1 LNFAGQISA
10 AEAVSMDMNE
20 GNRRHRRDN
29 FPTTTPM
36 NRIRLFITLITAPLL
51 FSRLCKDIMKHAP
64 MFFTALLLALVPVFA
79 AETEMETIRCE
90 LAVIGGGS
98 GGFGA
103 ALAAARLGVA
113 VVLVERSD
121 RLGGNSVRGGVNI
134 WEPGLGGTGFPF
146 DIYRRLTRE
155 PKAVGI
161 YSMARHMGTFDPAR
175 EAYRFPGG
183 ETVIDPARSYL
194 DSLQRHGLANAKLHG
209 VVFEPDAMAK
219 TMLAMLEETGHCRV
233 LFRTEFKRVKADAG
247 RIQSVT
253 IQKVRFADG
262 RPIVES
268 RALAADYFVDA
279 TGDGLVCEEA
289 GCTMMTG
296 QEARTQFDEPGA
308 PDEPTPRVNGVSLLY
323 RVTPVTSPAVEPLPE
338 GIAPEC
344 WWGKNFPVAQINHYP
359 NGDLNVNM
367 LPTMEG
373 AEFMKL
379 GWVDARTECERRVR
393 AHWHDIQTRCAE
405 FRGFRLDSIA
415 PVLGVRETKRV
426 VGEYV
431 LTQNDLDAGI
441 SGQKHADII
450 CIADHPC
457 DTHGGH
463 NKGIKPLRE
472 PYGVPF
478 RCLIPKG
485 QHNLLIT
492 CRAASFSSIAASSC
506 RLSRTMMQLG
516 QAAGTAVALAKE
528 LKVELPAVPAERLRE
543 ALRRQHVQLEHP
555 MPAPLRSFL
564 ENESP

>member
-1 LNFAGQISA
+1 MLKFAS
-10 AEAVSMDMNE
+10 V
-20 GNRRHRRDN
+20 
-29 FPTTTPM
+29 
-36 NRIRLFITLITAPLL
+36 LI
-51 FSRLCKDIMKHAP
+51 
-64 MFFTALLLALVPVFA
+64 ALLLAPLAAFCA
-79 AETEMETIRCE
+79 GAETETIRCE

-103 ALAAARLGVA
+103 ALAAARLGMD

-146 DIYRRLTRE
+146 EIYRRLKHEPGLGRE
-155 PKAVGI
+155 PNTAGI
-161 YSMARHMGTFDPAR
+161 YSMGRHMGTFDAKR
-175 EAYRFPGG
+175 EAYPFPGG
-183 ETVIDPARSYL
+183 ETVIDPARTYL
-194 DSLQRHGLANAKLHG
+194 DSLQRHGLAHSQLHG
-209 VVFEPDAMAK
+209 VVFEPDAMAE

-233 LFRTEFKRVKADAG
+233 LFRTEFKRVAMSAG
-247 RIQSVT
+247 RVQNVT
-253 IQKVRFADG
+253 VQKVRFADG
-262 RPIVES
+262 KSVVES
-268 RALAADYFVDA
+268 RKLVADFFVDA
-279 TGDGLVCEEA
+279 TGDGLVCEDA

-296 QEARTQFDEPGA
+296 QESRAQFDEPGA
-308 PDEPTPRVNGVSLLY
+308 PDAPTPRVNGVSLLY
-323 RVTPVTSPAVEPLPE
+323 RVTPVATPAVEPLAE
-338 GIAPEC
+338 GIAAEC
-344 WWGKNFPVAQINHYP
+344 WWAKRFPVAQINHYP

-393 AHWHDIQTRCAE
+393 AHWHDIQTHCAE

-415 PVLGVRETKRV
+415 PVLGVRETRRV
-426 VGEYV
+426 TGEYV

-441 SGQKHADII
+441 SGQRHADII
-450 CIADHPC
+450 CLADHPC

-485 QHNLLIT
+485 TRNLLIT
-492 CRAASFSSIAASSC
+492 CRAASLSSIAASSC

-528 LKVELPAVPAERLRE
+528 LEVEVPDIPAERLR
-543 ALRRQHVQLEHP
+543 ASLREQHVQLEHP
-555 MPAPLRSFL
+555 MPGELRSYL
-564 ENESP
+564 KKEQP

>member
-1 LNFAGQISA
+1 MLKLVSTLVALLLTPLAAFA
-10 AEAVSMDMNE
+10 AEAK
-20 GNRRHRRDN
+20 
-29 FPTTTPM
+29 
-36 NRIRLFITLITAPLL
+36 A
-51 FSRLCKDIMKHAP
+51 
-64 MFFTALLLALVPVFA
+64 
-79 AETEMETIRCE
+79 ETIRCE

-103 ALAAARLGVA
+103 ALAAARMGVD

-121 RLGGNSVRGGVNI
+121 QLGGNSVRGGVNI

-146 DIYRRLTRE
+146 EIYRRLKAE

-161 YSMARHMGTFDPAR
+161 YSMARHMSTFDPAR
-175 EAYRFPGG
+175 EAYPFPGG
-183 ETVIDPARSYL
+183 ETVIDPTLKYL
-194 DSLQRHGLANAKLHG
+194 DSLQRHGLSKSQIHG
-209 VVFEPDAMAK
+209 IVFEPDAMAK

-233 LFRTEFKRVKADAG
+233 LFRTEFKRVTMDPATPGGIA
-247 RIQSVT
+247 SVT
-253 IQKVRFADG
+253 LQKVWLVDG
-262 RPIVES
+262 KPTVES
-268 RALAADYFVDA
+268 RTLVADYFIDA
-279 TGDGLVCEEA
+279 TGDGLVCEDA

-296 QEARTQFDEPGA
+296 QESRAQFDEPGA
-308 PDEPTPRVNGVSLLY
+308 PDSATPRVNGVSLLY
-323 RVTPVTSPAVEPLPE
+323 RVTPVAAPAIEPLPD

-344 WWGKNFPVAQINHYP
+344 WWAKRFPSAQINHYP

-379 GWVDARTECERRVR
+379 GWQDARTECERRVR

-405 FRGFRLDSIA
+405 FRGYRLESIA

-426 VGEYV
+426 GGEYV
-431 LTQNDLDAGI
+431 LTQHDLDAGI

-450 CIADHPC
+450 CLADHPC

-478 RCLIPKG
+478 RCLVPKG
-485 QHNLLIT
+485 MRNLLIT
-492 CRAASFSSIAASSC
+492 CRASSFSSIAASSC

-516 QAAGTAVALAKE
+516 QAAGTAVAIAKE
-528 LKVELPAVPAERLRE
+528 KKVALPDVPAEQLR
-543 ALRRQHVQLEHP
+543 ASLRSQHVQLEHP
-555 MPAPLRSFL
+555 MPEGLRAYL
-564 ENESP
+564 QNEQP

>member
-1 LNFAGQISA
+1 MRAVSSVTIEGTRQTCMNAETDDQPAFFRRRLRSCCVRAGAFFRVLFATALRLAPLAVCG
-10 AEAVSMDMNE
+10 AEAR
-20 GNRRHRRDN
+20 GK
-29 FPTTTPM
+29 P
-36 NRIRLFITLITAPLL
+36 
-51 FSRLCKDIMKHAP
+51 
-64 MFFTALLLALVPVFA
+64 
-79 AETEMETIRCE
+79 IRCE

-103 ALAAARLGVA
+103 ALAAARRGVD
-113 VVLVERSD
+113 VVLVERSNQ
-121 RLGGNSVRGGVNI
+121 LGGNSVRGGVNN
-134 WEPGLGGTGFPF
+134 WEPGLGGTGLPF
-146 DIYRRLTRE
+146 EIYRRLKRE

-175 EAYRFPGG
+175 EAYPFPGG

-194 DSLQRHGLANAKLHG
+194 DSLRRYGLAKSDLHG
-209 VVFEPDAMAK
+209 VVFEPDAMSK
-219 TMLAMLEETGHCRV
+219 TMLAMIEQTGRCRV
-233 LFRTEFKRVKADAG
+233 LFRTEFKRVTMDPAKVG

-253 IQKVRFADG
+253 IQKVRLADG
-262 RPIVES
+262 KPAVES
-268 RALAADYFVDA
+268 RTLIADYFVDA
-279 TGDGLVCEEA
+279 TGDGFVCEDA
-289 GCTMMTG
+289 GCTMMVG
-296 QEARTQFDEPGA
+296 QESRAQFDEPGA
-308 PDEPTPRVNGVSLLY
+308 PAEATPRVNGVSLIY
-323 RVTPVTSPAVEPLPE
+323 RVTPAATPSVEPLPD

-344 WWGKNFPVAQINHYP
+344 WWARKFPSAQINHYP
-359 NGDLNVNM
+359 SGDLNVNM

-405 FRGFRLDSIA
+405 FRGFRIGSIA

-431 LTQNDLDAGI
+431 LTQHDLDAGI

-450 CIADHPC
+450 CLADHPC

-463 NKGIKPLRE
+463 NKGIKSLRE

-485 QHNLLIT
+485 ARNLLIA

-528 LKVELPAVPAERLRE
+528 LKVEVPDVPAEQLRASLRE
-543 ALRRQHVQLEHP
+543 QHVQLDHP
-555 MPAPLRSFL
+555 MSDALRRHL
-564 ENESP
+564 QDE

>member
-1 LNFAGQISA
+1 
-10 AEAVSMDMNE
+10 MK
-20 GNRRHRRDN
+20 
-29 FPTTTPM
+29 
-36 NRIRLFITLITAPLL
+36 RL
-51 FSRLCKDIMKHAP
+51 RL
-64 MFFTALLLALVPVFA
+64 FFTALLLAPLIA
-79 AETEMETIRCE
+79 LGAEAKPDPIRCE

-103 ALAAARLGVA
+103 ALAAARLGVD

-146 DIYRRLTRE
+146 EIYRRLKRE

-161 YSMARHMGTFDPAR
+161 YSMARHMSTFNPAR
-175 EAYRFPGG
+175 EAYPFPGG

-194 DSLQRHGLANAKLHG
+194 DSLQRHALANSQLHG
-209 VVFEPDAMAK
+209 VVFEPEAMAK

-233 LFRTEFKRVKADAG
+233 LFRTEFKRVTMSAG
-247 RIQSVT
+247 RVQSVT
-253 IQKVRFADG
+253 IQKVRLADG
-262 RPIVES
+262 RPIIES
-268 RALAADYFVDA
+268 RTLTADFFVDA
-279 TGDGLVCEEA
+279 TGDGLVCEDA

-296 QEARTQFDEPGA
+296 QESRAQFDEPGA
-308 PDEPTPRVNGVSLLY
+308 PDAPTPRVNGVSLLY
-323 RVTPVTSPAVEPLPE
+323 RVTPVATPAVEPLPE

-344 WWGKNFPVAQINHYP
+344 CWSKTFPVAQINHYP

-373 AEFMKL
+373 VEFMKL
-379 GWVDARTECERRVR
+379 GWVDARTECERRVH
-393 AHWHDIQTRCAE
+393 AHWHDLQTRCVE

-426 VGEYV
+426 VGNYV
-431 LTQNDLDAGI
+431 LTQHELDAGI

-450 CIADHPC
+450 CLADHPC

-472 PYGVPF
+472 PYGVPY

-485 QHNLLIT
+485 TRNLLIT

-528 LKVELPAVPAERLRE
+528 LKVELPDVPAERLRE
-543 ALRRQHVQLEHP
+543 SLRAQHVQLEHP
-555 MPAPLRSFL
+555 MPAELRSHL
-564 ENESP
+564 QNE